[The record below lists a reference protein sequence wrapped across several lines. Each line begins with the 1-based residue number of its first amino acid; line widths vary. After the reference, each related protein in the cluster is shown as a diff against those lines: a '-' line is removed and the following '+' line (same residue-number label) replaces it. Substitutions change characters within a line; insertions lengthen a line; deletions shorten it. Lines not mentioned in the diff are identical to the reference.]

1 MSLDYRNIG
10 VLFSLNTF
18 NIILNVTYST
28 LTVYYFGTS
37 AKVEA
42 FFAATVLGTTVAR
55 FVQTGQLMEI
65 VIPRYHKVKQES
77 GPKAAMSIVAML
89 ANFLTFTS
97 LVLVLLLFAGG
108 EMIHQLMVP
117 GFEEVAK
124 VEVLKIFYWTGLLM
138 PVQIATNL
146 FQGMLNAENIYGKVE
161 LTNTL
166 SLLVSIG
173 LLSVWGGSIDAL
185 VVGLILSI
193 VAQFLTTVYY
203 LKQIGYEH
211 SFQLRNRFFS
221 LRELFH
227 SISATSFYMVGVQVY
242 IFIFNASLSLLPP
255 GSYAIYR
262 YAEVIYGKVANVFMT
277 PISTVFFNQIN
288 HLINKNSAETV
299 KSFVSQNLNFSYFMS
314 FVVLLPF
321 WAGGKLLIWTFWG
334 GEKFTISNVNSVYEL
349 LCIFFFTMICTG
361 PYMIFRKLAITV
373 THPELQY
380 YYWGIMHMIS
390 ACLSYFLIRNLGFK
404 GVMFQVFLHS
414 FLMASVPF
422 LTVLRKKRA
431 YLGIYGATEVM
442 KITLALVIGA
452 VAGWKFNT
460 FWNDADTYSK
470 ITGFLIGT
478 SAALISGGVFISCC
492 LLLKVHDIHL
502 IQAKILKRIK

>member
-37 AKVEA
+37 AAVEA

-65 VIPRYHKVKQES
+65 IIPRYHKIKQES
-77 GPKAAMSIVAML
+77 GSKAAMSIVAML
-89 ANFLTFTS
+89 TNFLTFTA
-97 LVLVLLLFAGG
+97 LMLVLLLFAGG
-108 EMIHQLMVP
+108 EFILQLMVP
-117 GFEEVAK
+117 GFEDLAK
-124 VEVLKIFYWTGLLM
+124 AEVLKIFYWTGLLM
-138 PVQIATNL
+138 PIQIATNL

-166 SLLVSIG
+166 SLLISIG
-173 LLSVWGGSIDAL
+173 LLSVWGGQIDAL
-185 VVGLILSI
+185 VLGLILSI
-193 VAQFLTTVYY
+193 LAQFLTTVYY
-203 LKQIGYEH
+203 LKQIGYKH
-211 SFQLRNRFFS
+211 SFTLRNHFFS

-227 SISATSFYMVGVQVY
+227 SISATSFYMVGVQLY

-255 GSYAIYR
+255 GTYAIYR
-262 YAEVIYGKVANVFMT
+262 YAEVIYGKVANVFMS

-288 HLINKNSAETV
+288 NLINNNNAKSV
-299 KSFVSQNLNFSYFMS
+299 KKFVAQNLNFSYFMS
-314 FVVLLPF
+314 LFILLPF
-321 WAGGKLLIWTFWG
+321 WAGGKFLIWTLWG
-334 GEKFTISNVNSVYEL
+334 GEKFTVNNVTSVYEL
-349 LCIFFFTMICTG
+349 LCIFFLTMICTS

-373 THPELQY
+373 THPEWQY
-380 YYWGIMHMIS
+380 YYWGIMHVIS
-390 ACLSYFLIRNLGFK
+390 ASLSYLLIRNLGFK

-414 FLMASVPF
+414 LLMALVPF
-422 LTVLRKKRA
+422 LTVLSKKRT
-431 YLGIYGATEVM
+431 YLGIYEAMEVA
-442 KITLALVIGA
+442 KITLAFAIGA

-460 FWNDADTYSK
+460 LWGDAVSYSK

-478 SAALISGGVFISCC
+478 SAALISSGIFISCC

-502 IQAKILKRIK
+502 IQSKILKRIK